1 MKRRYK
7 IINKRRFFIFITLVF
22 AVIIIIALSV
32 LSNNVVHSSIYKI
45 EYNEIEYNEIEYNE
59 IEVVAGD
66 TLWGIAAKYLPEN
79 TDIRKLVYEIKKFN
93 KMDNYY
99 IYPGNIIKIPVQYK

>member
-32 LSNNVVHSSIYKI
+32 LSNNVVHSSIYK
-45 EYNEIEYNEIEYNE
+45 IEYNEIEYNE